1 MTTNADAEL
10 LSSREGSQ
18 DYDMEEDD
26 SDILLKTLEELE
38 QIVPVVE
45 SNDWRAETCQAEECR
60 GFEEVSK
67 GTRTHDKGP
76 YFKLLS
82 LLRNGAEVRKERLV
96 VEEMSVDVG
105 LIERVP
111 SKAAPELAPRSCCL

>member
-10 LSSREGSQ
+10 LSTREGSQ

-45 SNDWRAETCQAEECR
+45 SNDWRAETCQKEESEIP
-60 GFEEVSK
+60 GSTPNAKVFVFASFERH
-67 GTRTHDKGP
+67 GTSGSQRFRP
-76 YFKLLS
+76 
-82 LLRNGAEVRKERLV
+82 
-96 VEEMSVDVG
+96 
-105 LIERVP
+105 
-111 SKAAPELAPRSCCL
+111 